1 MLRQKSRNDRFGF
14 TLAEVLITLG
24 IIGVVA
30 AMTMPT
36 LIANHREKET
46 VVRLKKAYST
56 LSNAYIG
63 VLNDYGD
70 PTNWDVESWDDIII
84 MFSKYI
90 SNVKICDE
98 KTKGCFSSVRRKDL
112 VNNDVNTM
120 GSTSSG
126 AGSALIM
133 SDGIVAGVGAQTSF
147 ANALSCDRLNNY
159 CFHFAVDINGDKGP
173 NRWGVDTFTFHV
185 GKASIVPR
193 GTRGTHGSSE
203 MCDPTS
209 SVSNAGWWNG
219 SGCGAWVIQMEN
231 LDYLKCVNGNQKYC
245 SQKYYFQ

>member
-1 MLRQKSRNDRFGF
+1 MKHHSKNKKGF

-30 AMTMPT
+30 ALTIPT

-70 PTNWDVESWDDIII
+70 PTTWDVESWDDIII

-90 SNVKICDE
+90 RNVKVCDDE
-98 KTKGCFSSVRRKDL
+98 TKGCFSSVIRKDL
-112 VNNDVNTM
+112 LNNDVDGM
-120 GSTSSG
+120 GGASSG

-133 SDGIVAGVGAQTSF
+133 SDGMVAGVGAQTSL
-147 ANALSCDRLNNY
+147 ANALTCNSLNY

-185 GKASIVPR
+185 GKDRILPR
-193 GTRGTHGSSE
+193 GAKGTHGNNK

-209 SVSNAGWWNG
+209 PSGSGWWNG
-219 SGCGAWVIQMEN
+219 SGCGAWVLQMEN

-245 SQKYYFQ
+245 GQKYYFP